1 MQIASEPYE
10 FTALVG
16 RAITPCLRHV
26 PLGAVILIA
35 ALGLGC
41 SRAVTEATTPSDM
54 TAETVTRIIPV
65 DPARAAA
72 LLGNSNVIVL
82 DIRTPGEFSKGHL
95 RGATNIDFTAHD
107 FADRVAA
114 LDRDQTYLLHC
125 AIGGRSARCLSVFEK
140 LQFKSILH
148 LEGGIR
154 AWRSE
159 GQPVED

>member
-41 SRAVTEATTPSDM
+41 SGAVTEATTPSDT
-54 TAETVTRIIPV
+54 TAETVTQITAV

-72 LLGNSNVIVL
+72 LLGNSHVVVL
-82 DIRTPGEFSKGHL
+82 DIRTPREFSKGHL
-95 RGATNIDFTAHD
+95 RGATNVDFTARD

-114 LDRDQTYLLHC
+114 LDRDRTYLLYC
-125 AIGGRSARCLSVFEK
+125 AIGGRSAQSLAVFEK

-148 LEGGIR
+148 LEDGIKG
-154 AWRSE
+154 WRSA